1 MITSIQGV
9 SKIYSILLR
18 LFPRD
23 FQKEFREKIEDVSLS
38 KSLFLSQMFSGHT
51 QMIIVK
57 LFTDLNILFN

>member
-23 FQKEFREKIEDVSLS
+23 FQKEFREEMEDVSLS
-38 KSLFLSQMFSGHT
+38 KSLLLSQMFSGHT
-51 QMIIVK
+51 QMIIMK
-57 LFTDLNILFN
+57 LFTNLNILFN